1 MKLNH
6 KSYGE
11 GQPIIILHG
20 LFGMLDNWQ
29 TVAKA
34 LSKDFMVISVDLR
47 NHGKSPHSEEWSTS
61 LMAEDVIAFMHDN
74 WIYEA
79 FLLGHSMGGKVAM
92 EVALAENDLVQ
103 KLIVVDIAP
112 KAYEPGHERIF
123 EALQSVPIESIDSR
137 LEAEDIIAK
146 YIPELGIRQ
155 FLLKNI
161 TRNKNGGYQWKM
173 NLASIAKNYSSIIE
187 PTPVENQFDQPTLF
201 LRGENSNYVLD
212 EDFDLINSLFTDS
225 RIETIQN
232 AGHWVHADQKDVLIS
247 KVSNFL
253 KS

>member
-6 KSYGE
+6 KVLGE

-29 TVAKA
+29 TVAKE
-34 LSKDFMVISVDLR
+34 LSKEFMVFSIDLR
-47 NHGKSPHSEEWSTS
+47 NHGKSPHSEAWSVS
-61 LMAEDVIAFMHDN
+61 LMAEDVIEFMHDN

-92 EVALAENDLVQ
+92 EVALAENDMVQ
-103 KLIVVDIAP
+103 KLVVVDIAP

-123 EALQSVPIESIDSR
+123 EALQAVPIESIESR
-137 LEAEDIIAK
+137 SEAEEVIAK

-161 TRNKNGGYQWKM
+161 TRNKNGQYQWKM
-173 NLASIAKNYSSIIE
+173 NLASIAKHYDSIIKAT
-187 PTPVENQFDQPTLF
+187 PTENQYDSPTLF
-201 LRGENSNYVLD
+201 LRGGNSNYVLD
-212 EDFDLINSLFTDS
+212 EDIDLINTLFTDS
-225 RIETIQN
+225 RIETIQD
-232 AGHWVHADQKDVLIS
+232 AGHWVHADQKDILTS
-247 KVSNFL
+247 SVSNFL
-253 KS
+253 RS

>member
-47 NHGKSPHSEEWSTS
+47 NHGKSPHSEEWSIS
-61 LMAEDVIAFMHDN
+61 LMAEDVITFMHDN

-123 EALQSVPIESIDSR
+123 EALLAVPIEKIQSR
-137 LEAEDIIAK
+137 SEAENIIAK

-161 TRNKNGGYQWKM
+161 TRNKNGGFQWKM
-173 NLASIAKNYSSIIE
+173 NLASIAEHYNSIIE
-187 PTPVENQFDQPTLF
+187 ATPADNQYDQPALF

-212 EDFDLINSLFTDS
+212 EDIDLINSLFTDS

-232 AGHWVHADQKDVLIS
+232 AGHWVHADQKNVLIS
-247 KVSNFL
+247 EVSDFL
-253 KS
+253 KY

>member
-47 NHGKSPHSEEWSTS
+47 NHGKSPHSEEWSIS

-74 WIYEA
+74 WIYES

-123 EALQSVPIESIDSR
+123 EALLAVPIEKIQSR
-137 LEAEDIIAK
+137 SEAENIIAK

-161 TRNKNGGYQWKM
+161 TRNKNGGFQWKM
-173 NLASIAKNYSSIIE
+173 NLASIAEHYNSIIE
-187 PTPVENQFDQPTLF
+187 ATPADNQYDQPALF

-212 EDFDLINSLFTDS
+212 EDIDLINSLFTDS

-232 AGHWVHADQKDVLIS
+232 AGHWVHADQKNVLIS
-247 KVSNFL
+247 EVSDFL
-253 KS
+253 KY